1 MRQRSAAAVAELKV
15 CAESVPSTVL
25 ILSAGVGAGH
35 HACAEGLRD
44 ELQSVAPELRV
55 ALVNGVGSS
64 GGAARLLLERCLR
77 LQLMYWPRAYS
88 LSYAIC
94 VRWRP
99 GRAIA
104 TRALHLGTRRRLRA
118 LIKSERPGIVVSTYP
133 GLTTVLGIMRQR
145 AQLNV
150 PVCAMVTDIAG
161 LHFWTHAG
169 VDLHLTCYEESLPE
183 IARITDGLVARSAR
197 PPLAATHWRRRD
209 RRSAR
214 TALGLAADAPVI
226 LISGGGWGVGDLGG
240 AITAALEVAEVRVI
254 VVCGKNDRA
263 YRRFSNAYA
272 DEPRVQILGHTT
284 SMADL
289 LGAASILVHSTGGMT
304 CLEAAAHG
312 CPVIAY
318 GFALGHMRENV
329 AMMVRCGMIEEARSG
344 PELTRKLQAAI
355 ASPRPPEPYVPDREP
370 ASAAILELLSG
381 SAAEDSPASLSA
393 GRTLLA
399 RGHAG
404 PSSEARTPAA
414 L

>member
-1 MRQRSAAAVAELKV
+1 V
-15 CAESVPSTVL
+15 CVESTPSTVL

-35 HACAEGLRD
+35 QACAEGLRE
-44 ELQSVAPELRV
+44 ELLSVSPDLRV

-64 GGAARLLLERCLR
+64 GGALRLLLERYLR

-88 LSYAIC
+88 LSYAMC
-94 VRWRP
+94 VRWKS

-104 TRALHLGTRRRLRA
+104 TRVLHLGTRRRLSA
-118 LIKSERPGIVVSTYP
+118 LIEAERPAVIVSTYP
-133 GLTTVLGIMRQR
+133 GVTTVLGIMRQR

-161 LHFWTHAG
+161 LHFWAHAG
-169 VDLHLTCYEESLPE
+169 VDLHLTCYEESLRE
-183 IARITDGLVARSAR
+183 IAGITDGLVARSAR

-209 RRSAR
+209 RGGAR
-214 TALGLAADAPVI
+214 TALGLSADAPVI

-240 AITAALEVAEVRVI
+240 AIRAALEAGDVRVI

-263 YRRFSNAYA
+263 YRRFSTAYA
-272 DEPRVQILGHTT
+272 DETRVQILGYTT

-329 AMMVRCGMIEEARSG
+329 ATMVRCGLIEEARNRR
-344 PELTRKLQAAI
+344 ELTRKLRDAI
-355 ASPRPPEPYVPDREP
+355 ASPRPPEPYATDRAH
-370 ASAAILELLSG
+370 ASTAILELLSRRATVANPP
-381 SAAEDSPASLSA
+381 SSSDSP
-393 GRTLLA
+393 TLLA
-399 RGHAG
+399 LGHAG
-404 PSSEARTPAA
+404 SSSEATNPAT